1 MPVLAKFVKKFWESS
16 GRMNQ
21 RVVVIALAI
30 ILALAPCLSALAVD
44 NSTVTITMLT
54 DKYVEITL
62 EPAEWNIGDVEPN
75 GPYVTSPT
83 WCTMTNEG
91 NCVVNIYIK
100 GEDASWVGGSGYEW
114 TLSSDNTTAVKKY
127 ALWYHI
133 AYDSADS
140 YTSITKIDTQMRK
153 TNGAA
158 IQLIGNGD
166 QKQFGLKLVTP
177 LADTSTGHFYGD
189 RQMETH
195 IAISAVIA

>member
-1 MPVLAKFVKKFWESS
+1 
-16 GRMNQ
+16 MNK
-21 RVVVIALAI
+21 RIVSMALAI
-30 ILALAPCLSALAVD
+30 LLALIPCLSVLAVD
-44 NSTVTITMLT
+44 NSMVTITVAT
-54 DKYVEITL
+54 NKDIDITL
-62 EPAEWNIGDVEPN
+62 QDKEGQPLTNWNIGDVEPN
-75 GPYVTSPT
+75 MGYLTNPT
-83 WCTMTNEG
+83 WCTITNEG
-91 NCVVNIYIK
+91 NCVVEIRIK
-100 GEDASWVGGSGYEW
+100 GEDATGAYTW
-114 TLSSDNTTAVKKY
+114 TLSSDNTTAKQKY

-153 TNGAA
+153 TNGDA

-166 QKQFGLKLVTP
+166 QKQFGLKLLTP

>member
-1 MPVLAKFVKKFWESS
+1 
-16 GRMNQ
+16 MNQ

-30 ILALAPCLSALAVD
+30 ILASVPCLSALAVD
-44 NSTVTITMLT
+44 NSTVTITVAT
-54 DKYVEITL
+54 DKDVELTL
-62 EPAEWNIGDVEPN
+62 QDKEGQPLTGWDIGDVEPDR
-75 GPYVTSPT
+75 PYVTSPT

-100 GEDASWVGGSGYEW
+100 GEDTSWVGGSGYEW
-114 TLSSDNTTAVKKY
+114 ILSSDNTTAVKEY

-140 YTSITKIDTQMRK
+140 YTLITKDEKPMEK
-153 TNGAA
+153 SNGDA

-166 QKQFGLKLVTP
+166 QKQFGLKLLTP

-189 RQMETH
+189 RQMETT
-195 IAISAVIA
+195 ITITAVAA

>member
-1 MPVLAKFVKKFWESS
+1 
-16 GRMNQ
+16 MN
-21 RVVVIALAI
+21 RRIVSMALAI
-30 ILALAPCLSALAVD
+30 ILALIPCLSALAAD
-44 NSTVTITMLT
+44 DSTVTITMFT

-62 EPAEWNIGDVEPN
+62 EPTEWNIGDV
-75 GPYVTSPT
+75 GPSIEYVANPT
-83 WCTMTNEG
+83 WCTITNEG
-91 NCVVNIYIK
+91 NCVVDIRIK
-100 GEDASWVGGSGYEW
+100 GEDAGWVDNPGAYTW

-140 YTSITKIDTQMRK
+140 YTSITTIDTQMRK
-153 TNGAA
+153 ANGDA

-166 QKQFGLKLVTP
+166 QKQFGLKLLTP

-195 IAISAVIA
+195 ITISTVIA